1 VRGRVISIVLPVVFI
16 IVFLIFYNTI
26 SKYVPSWLLLVVV
39 TILGFLSA
47 VVVVRSVH
55 TSRLEEENKQLQVAI
70 AEVRTSQNQVEYY
83 WETYHEAMSEML
95 FTRGIIDPSL
105 FNDVPMNY
113 IDEVMKRYIHEHP
126 DIDLEYQE
134 KLHTLRLRTASW
146 VQHIED
152 LLKPVANGV
161 KDGLF
166 ANNLPNFEDQLEEV
180 LQSVSESVSFGKVS
194 RKRNKYFAAF
204 LLDTGT
210 AFENLRVPNP
220 LIILASPD
228 YEVSDE
234 TIGQLRRF
242 LVDSK
247 SGIETQI
254 AILLLFCERQKFSL
268 AKRRIATILGDV
280 YSRDVVVA
288 YYVDLFVIVSSKEPE
303 RILRRFVLEHV
314 NLAAVAPYIITGPTP
329 VHFFFGREHELREIS
344 DHLSTTSY
352 IILGGRRI
360 GKTSIV
366 RRLHAVRLPQAGF
379 RTLYYDCSTITSY
392 DAFLA
397 TSIRDWQPDLP
408 TNAPTTF
415 GELFQNPPN
424 DKALVLLLDEAD
436 KLVPFDRMNGWQIFN
451 TLRAFVNSK
460 HAQVI
465 LSGERTLRDA
475 LKDTNGPLFN
485 FANEMLLGPLNYA
498 DVKEIVTRP
507 MNQLEIKIVDEAAIT
522 KQIYDFTSGH
532 PNIVQRLCR
541 HLIDRLNER
550 GNRYI
555 TLEDVMAVIK
565 DPQFQEVDFLQTYWE
580 AATPLEKIITLVIS
594 QNVGVYSMKEVRQLV
609 SEQVHIQPG
618 AEETKDALDRLVDLR
633 SILKRSSAGYAF
645 AVEAFSRV
653 VVSTTTV
660 EDLLDVLVEQYNEE
674 RHA

>member
-1 VRGRVISIVLPVVFI
+1 VTFIITIIIGTNVLLLLNNLPTGGNLIPIVISSLITVFAFTFGVVQA
-16 IVFLIFYNTI
+16 L
-26 SKYVPSWLLLVVV
+26 
-39 TILGFLSA
+39 
-47 VVVVRSVH
+47 RS
-55 TSRLEEENKQLQVAI
+55 RDLEGEKKQLQEEI

-83 WETYHEAMSEML
+83 WETYREAMSEML

-105 FNDVPMNY
+105 FTDVPMNY
-113 IDEVMKRYIHEHP
+113 IDELMKRYVQEHL

-134 KLHTLRLRTASW
+134 KLHVLRLRTASS

-152 LLKPVANGV
+152 LLKPIADSVR
-161 KDGLF
+161 DGLF
-166 ANNLPNFEDQLEEV
+166 ANNVQNFEDMLEEV
-180 LQSVSESVSFGKVS
+180 LQSVSASVSFGEVS
-194 RKRNKYFAAF
+194 RQRNKYFATF

-210 AFENLRVPNP
+210 VFENLRVPNP
-220 LIILASPD
+220 LTLLASPD

-234 TIGQLRRF
+234 TIEQLRHF
-242 LVDSK
+242 LVDSR

-268 AKRRIATILGDV
+268 AKQRIATILGDV
-280 YSRDVVVA
+280 YARDVVVA
-288 YYVDLFVIVSSKEPE
+288 YYVDLSVIVSSKEPE
-303 RILRRFVLEHV
+303 KIFRRFVLEHV

-344 DHLSTTSY
+344 DHLATTSY

-379 RTLYYDCSTITSY
+379 RTLYYDCSTISSY

-436 KLVPFDRMNGWQIFN
+436 KLVPFDRKTGWQIFN

-541 HLIDRLNER
+541 RLIDRLNER
-550 GNRYI
+550 GDRYI

-594 QNVGVYSMKEVRQLV
+594 QNVGVYSMREVRQLL

-633 SILKRSSAGYAF
+633 SLLKRTSAGYTF

-660 EDLLDVLVEQYNEE
+660 EDLLEVLVEQYKNEE
-674 RHA
+674 RQA